1 MIAGVVLAAG
11 SGSRFGGAGAKQ
23 LAELDGIP
31 LLEHALRAVEAVPAI
46 GRIVVVLGARAEE
59 IRAGVD
65 LGQAEAVV
73 CENWAEGQAASL
85 RCGIAAVAGAEA
97 AVLTLGD
104 MPRITPQVIARF
116 AELAAEHG
124 TQARARA
131 VYDGMPGHPVV
142 LGRAY
147 FEHVAALRG
156 DVGARDVLKAIGAYP
171 IECSQLCDATDVDT
185 PEALERLRAPGAR
198 SAGGGARPGAAA

>member
-1 MIAGVVLAAG
+1 MIAAVVLAAG
-11 SGSRFGGAGAKQ
+11 SGSRFGSSAKQ

-46 GRIVVVLGARAEE
+46 ERIVVVLGARADEV
-59 IRAGVD
+59 RAGVD
-65 LGQAEAVV
+65 FGQAEPVV
-73 CENWAEGQAASL
+73 CEDWADGQAASL
-85 RCGIAAVAGAEA
+85 RCGIAAVADAEA

-116 AELAAEHG
+116 ADLAAEHG
-124 TQARARA
+124 EHARARA
-131 VYDGMPGHPVV
+131 VYDGQPGHPVV

-147 FEHVAALRG
+147 FEQISALRG

-171 IECSQLCDATDVDT
+171 IECSHLCSPADVDT
-185 PEALERLRAPGAR
+185 PQALEELRG
-198 SAGGGARPGAAA
+198 

>member
-1 MIAGVVLAAG
+1 VIAAVVLAAG
-11 SGSRFGGAGAKQ
+11 SGSRFGGAKQ

-46 GRIVVVLGARAEE
+46 ERIVVVLGARADE

-65 LGQAEAVV
+65 FGLAEPVV
-73 CENWAEGQAASL
+73 CSDWAEGQAASL
-85 RCGIAAVAGAEA
+85 RCGIDAVVGAEA

-116 AELAAEHG
+116 ADLAEEHG
-124 TQARARA
+124 SLARARA

-142 LGRAY
+142 LGSAY
-147 FEHVAALRG
+147 FEQIAALHG
-156 DVGARDVLKAIGAYP
+156 DVGARDVLKAIGAVA
-171 IECSQLCDATDVDT
+171 IECSHLCSAADVDT
-185 PEALERLRAPGAR
+185 PEALEDLRG
-198 SAGGGARPGAAA
+198 

>member
-1 MIAGVVLAAG
+1 VIAAVVLAAG
-11 SGSRFGGAGAKQ
+11 SGSRFGAGAKQ

-65 LGQAEAVV
+65 FGQAEMVV
-73 CENWAEGQAASL
+73 CEDWAEGQAASL

-116 AELAAEHG
+116 ADLAAEHG
-124 TQARARA
+124 AQARARA
-131 VYDGMPGHPVV
+131 IYDGVPGHPVV
-142 LGRAY
+142 LGSAY
-147 FEHVAALRG
+147 FEQVAGLRG

-171 IECSQLCDATDVDT
+171 IECSHLCSAADVDT
-185 PEALERLRAPGAR
+185 PAALEQLRR
-198 SAGGGARPGAAA
+198 

>member
-1 MIAGVVLAAG
+1 VIAAVVLAAG
-11 SGSRFGGAGAKQ
+11 SGSRFGAGAKQ
-23 LAELDGIP
+23 LAELEGIP

-65 LGQAEAVV
+65 LGEAEAVV
-73 CENWAEGQAASL
+73 CEDWAEGQAASL
-85 RCGIAAVAGAEA
+85 RCGVAAVAGADA

-116 AELAAEHG
+116 ADLAAEHG
-124 TQARARA
+124 VQARARA
-131 VYDGMPGHPVV
+131 VYDGAPGHPVV
-142 LGRAY
+142 LGSAY
-147 FEHVAALRG
+147 FEQVAALRG

-171 IECSQLCDATDVDT
+171 IECSHLCSAVDVDT
-185 PEALERLRAPGAR
+185 PEALEQLRG
-198 SAGGGARPGAAA
+198 

>member
-11 SGSRFGGAGAKQ
+11 SGSRFGASAKQ

-46 GRIVVVLGARAEE
+46 ERIVVVLGARAEE

-65 LGQAEAVV
+65 FGKAEVVV
-73 CENWAEGQAASL
+73 CEDWADGQAASL
-85 RCGIAAVAGAEA
+85 RCGIEAVADAEA

-116 AELAAEHG
+116 ADLAVRHG
-124 TQARARA
+124 AQARARA

-142 LGRAY
+142 LGREY
-147 FEHVAALRG
+147 FSQIAELRG
-156 DVGARDVLKAIGAYP
+156 DVGARAVLKAIGAHA
-171 IECSQLCDATDVDT
+171 IECSQLCSAADVDT
-185 PEALERLRAPGAR
+185 PEALEQLRR
-198 SAGGGARPGAAA
+198 

>member
-1 MIAGVVLAAG
+1 VIAGVVLAAG
-11 SGSRFGGAGAKQ
+11 SGSRFGASAKQ

-46 GRIVVVLGARAEE
+46 ERIVVVLGARAEK

-65 LGQAEAVV
+65 FGAAEPVV
-73 CENWAEGQAASL
+73 CADWADGQAASL
-85 RCGIAAVAGAEA
+85 RCGIAAVADAAA

-116 AELAAEHG
+116 ADLAVQHG
-124 TQARARA
+124 SQARARA

-142 LGRAY
+142 LGREY
-147 FEHVAALRG
+147 FAQIAALQG
-156 DVGARDVLKAIGAYP
+156 DVGAREVLKAIGAHP
-171 IECSQLCDATDVDT
+171 IECSQLCSAADVDT
-185 PEALERLRAPGAR
+185 PEALEQLRR
-198 SAGGGARPGAAA
+198 

>member
-1 MIAGVVLAAG
+1 VIAAVVLAAG
-11 SGSRFGGAGAKQ
+11 SGSRFGAGAKQ

-31 LLEHALRAVEAVPAI
+31 LLEHALRAVEAVSAI
-46 GRIVVVLGARAEE
+46 GRIVVVLGARADE

-65 LGQAEAVV
+65 FGEAEPVV
-73 CENWAEGQAASL
+73 CVDWEEGQAASL
-85 RCGIAAVAGAEA
+85 RCGIAAVADAEA
-97 AVLTLGD
+97 VVLTLGD

-116 AELAAEHG
+116 ADLAAEHG
-124 TQARARA
+124 AQARARA
-131 VYDGMPGHPVV
+131 VYDGRPGHPVV

-147 FEHVAALRG
+147 FDQVAALRG
-156 DVGARDVLKAIGAYP
+156 DVGARDVLKAIDAHA
-171 IECSQLCDATDVDT
+171 IECSHLCSAADVDT

>member
-1 MIAGVVLAAG
+1 VIAAVVLAAG
-11 SGSRFGGAGAKQ
+11 SGSRFGAGAKQ

-73 CENWAEGQAASL
+73 CEDWAEGQAASL

-116 AELAAEHG
+116 ADLAAEHG
-124 TQARARA
+124 AQARARA

-147 FEHVAALRG
+147 FEQVAELRG
-156 DVGARDVLKAIGAYP
+156 DVGARALLKAIGAHP
-171 IECSQLCDATDVDT
+171 IECSHLCSAADVDT
-185 PEALERLRAPGAR
+185 PEALEQLRR
-198 SAGGGARPGAAA
+198 

>member
-1 MIAGVVLAAG
+1 VIAGVVLAAG
-11 SGSRFGGAGAKQ
+11 SGSRFGASAKQ

-46 GRIVVVLGARAEE
+46 ERIVVVLGARAEE

-65 LGQAEAVV
+65 FGKAEVVV
-73 CENWAEGQAASL
+73 CEDWADGQAASL
-85 RCGIAAVAGAEA
+85 RCGIEAVADAEA

-116 AELAAEHG
+116 ADLAVRHG
-124 TQARARA
+124 AQARARA

-142 LGRAY
+142 LGREY
-147 FEHVAALRG
+147 FSQIAELRG
-156 DVGARDVLKAIGAYP
+156 DVGARAVLKAIGAHA
-171 IECSQLCDATDVDT
+171 IECSQLCSAADVDT
-185 PEALERLRAPGAR
+185 PEALEQLRR
-198 SAGGGARPGAAA
+198 

>member
-1 MIAGVVLAAG
+1 VIAGVVLAAG
-11 SGSRFGGAGAKQ
+11 SGSRFGASAKQ

-46 GRIVVVLGARAEE
+46 ERIVVVLGARAEE

-65 LGQAEAVV
+65 FGKAEVVV
-73 CENWAEGQAASL
+73 CEDWADGQAASL
-85 RCGIAAVAGAEA
+85 RCGIEAVADAEA

-116 AELAAEHG
+116 ADLAVRHG
-124 TQARARA
+124 AQARARA

-142 LGRAY
+142 LGREY
-147 FEHVAALRG
+147 FSQIAELRG
-156 DVGARDVLKAIGAYP
+156 DVGARAVLKAIGAHA
-171 IECSQLCDATDVDT
+171 IECSPLGSAADVDT
-185 PEALERLRAPGAR
+185 PEALEQLRR
-198 SAGGGARPGAAA
+198 

>member
-1 MIAGVVLAAG
+1 VIAAVILAAG
-11 SGSRFGGAGAKQ
+11 SGSRFGAGAKQ

-73 CENWAEGQAASL
+73 CEDWAEGQAASL

-116 AELAAEHG
+116 ADLAAEHG
-124 TQARARA
+124 AQARARA
-131 VYDGMPGHPVV
+131 VYDGVPGHPVV

-147 FEHVAALRG
+147 FAQVAELRG
-156 DVGARDVLKAIGAYP
+156 DVGARALLKAIGAHP
-171 IECSQLCDATDVDT
+171 IECSHLCSAADVDT
-185 PEALERLRAPGAR
+185 PEALERLRR
-198 SAGGGARPGAAA
+198 